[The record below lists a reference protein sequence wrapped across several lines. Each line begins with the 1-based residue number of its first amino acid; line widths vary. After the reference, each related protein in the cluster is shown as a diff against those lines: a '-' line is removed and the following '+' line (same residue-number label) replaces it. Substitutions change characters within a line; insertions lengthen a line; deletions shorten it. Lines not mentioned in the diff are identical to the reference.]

1 LVAGTTGVANY
12 FTGKVKECTDTNPE
26 VKPVVFS
33 PDGQLV
39 ASASGDSTVR
49 LWDAKTGVPR
59 RILDL
64 NIDVQTLSFFPCGQ
78 HLQTNWGVLD
88 IKEGSWKLKRESE
101 MAFRP

>member
-26 VKPVVFS
+26 VKPVFS

-49 LWDAKTGVPR
+49 L
-59 RILDL
+59 
-64 NIDVQTLSFFPCGQ
+64 
-78 HLQTNWGVLD
+78 
-88 IKEGSWKLKRESE
+88 
-101 MAFRP
+101 